1 MNTERAA
8 DVANTTDAANT
19 ADAAA
24 MLATDASFV
33 TPDVWHSP
41 ATYWFWHHLP
51 DEDQVRT
58 QVRQMHAAGIKSFQV
73 QARLSFPMHEY
84 LEPAYLTACRW
95 AVEEAAALGMIVGFY
110 DDYNWQTGQAGG
122 RAVAGHDHLRER
134 HLFWTRIELS
144 DGTGTGEISG
154 IVSGT
159 EGLGPA
165 AMAWHYDGS
174 VPLWTDW
181 RIERAL
187 AVDGTETTAR
197 ATSASVVDITAATRI
212 EATDTEAALS
222 IAGANPALGSA
233 LVLVSARSSTSHLVN
248 PLDPEAVD
256 RFIEA
261 GYEPFRE
268 AVGDHFGST
277 VRYVFFDQP
286 HAVYYDWAQRSGG
299 VGSSVPIHTT
309 TLDLARA
316 IGEDTH
322 AATIWAVFTETED
335 PAALALRARF
345 WQFYAELSMEGF
357 LGKLRDW
364 SHRYGLLQSG
374 HEVLTHIGT
383 FTPGTEFGDW
393 DLRANF
399 GLDHFGVDAYRDLTA
414 VDAQD
419 GVAQLSPRLGDS
431 IARATG
437 RTGTIVE
444 QYFLTPPEGGTPWS
458 GHWGLTLDEL
468 RSTTIRHHLAGMRQM
483 VFHGFY
489 QTHGHGN
496 DHESM
501 ANPRFDFPPGI
512 NFEPWFADFHAAF
525 AAESA
530 RLSEFLE
537 PLSDEASVL
546 LFWPLRT
553 IWTHGQSGAHF
564 DQFGAWAKALDTAGI
579 PWRVVDERALAD
591 IAAGSIPTAQILVL
605 PGVRTLANEASV
617 ASLEAIEGTGI
628 RVFRSGDDLTTLQD
642 GAAARALPGT
652 HLSTAPEA
660 SALAAVLGVAP
671 SGATVFRVEMHGAG
685 DDGINDGT
693 AGSADNAGLRIR
705 AGVDARGFTR
715 VALFNDG
722 VSSVSGVLTGTVVA
736 EWDASGGQARS
747 LTDHRVAL
755 EPGELRLFVWA
766 GSAAHESQTPSTGS
780 RSASNVD
787 AQANPGTPAP
797 ADTRILSNDWSL
809 TTAHG
814 GSSVPIDV
822 TAGWQT
828 VLPEYSGAATYR
840 TTFELAEV
848 SGAILELP
856 AVSGSARL
864 LINGTL
870 VGERGWRPYRFAI
883 PAELLRVGTNEVA
896 ITVFGSAANE
906 FYAGTGLR
914 PEPELTGLLATP
926 TLFLTPPTEG
936 SHHA

>member
-1 MNTERAA
+1 MSATPHAVDPRFV
-8 DVANTTDAANT
+8 DPDA
-19 ADAAA
+19 
-24 MLATDASFV
+24 
-33 TPDVWHSP
+33 WHSP

-51 DEDQVRT
+51 DEAQVRT
-58 QVRQMHAAGIKSFQV
+58 QVRQMHAAGIRSFQV

-84 LEPAYLTACRW
+84 LEPAYLAACRW
-95 AVEEAAALGMIVGFY
+95 AVEEAAALDMVVGFY

-134 HLFWTRIELS
+134 HLFWTTVELS
-144 DGTGTGEISG
+144 GGSGTGEISG

-165 AMAWHYDGS
+165 AMAWHYDGG
-174 VPLWTDW
+174 VPLWADW

-187 AVDGTETTAR
+187 AVSGTVPAGSTATADTAAAESAGVTDIAA
-197 ATSASVVDITAATRI
+197 ATSLT
-212 EATDTEAALS
+212 ATDTTAALTIS
-222 IAGANPALGSA
+222 GAEATLTRA
-233 LVLVSARSSTSHLVN
+233 LVLVSARSTTSHLVN
-248 PLDPEAVD
+248 PLDPAAVD

-286 HAVYYDWAQRSGG
+286 HAVYYDWTQRSGG
-299 VGSSVPIHTT
+299 IGSSVPVHTD
-309 TLDLARA
+309 TLDLARSLGA
-316 IGEDTH
+316 DTH
-322 AATIWAVFTETED
+322 DALIWAVFTETSD

-345 WQFYAELSMEGF
+345 WQFYAELTMEGF

-364 SHRYGLLQSG
+364 SHRHSLLQSG

-383 FTPGTEFGDW
+383 FTPGTEFGEW

-468 RSTTIRHHLAGMRQM
+468 RSTTVRHHLAGMRQM

-512 NFEPWFADFHAAF
+512 NFEPWFAGFHAAY

-537 PLSDEASVL
+537 PLSDDPSVL

-553 IWTHGQSGAHF
+553 IWTHGQSGEHF
-564 DQFGAWAKALDTAGI
+564 AQFGAWASALDAAGI
-579 PWRVVDERALAD
+579 PWRVVDERSLAD
-591 IAAGSIPTAQILVL
+591 IAAGSVPTARALVL
-605 PGVRTLANEASV
+605 PGVRTLAGAASIT
-617 ASLEAIEGTGI
+617 ALEGIANSGI
-628 RVFRSGDDLTTLQD
+628 RVIRTGPGLTTLQD
-642 GAAARALPGT
+642 GGAVRALPGARLT
-652 HLSTAPEA
+652 SVPE
-660 SALAAVLGVAP
+660 SAVLAAELGVSARGDAVFLP
-671 SGATVFRVEMHGAG
+671 STDA
-685 DDGINDGT
+685 
-693 AGSADNAGLRIR
+693 AGLRVRTGI
-705 AGVDARGFTR
+705 DAEGRTR

-722 VSSVSGVLTGTVVA
+722 TERISGTLTGTNIA
-736 EWDASGGQARS
+736 EWDAATGAALPLAEARLS
-747 LTDHRVAL
+747 L

-766 GSAAHESQTPSTGS
+766 GSGGTSAEPAAAVFNESA
-780 RSASNVD
+780 AS
-787 AQANPGTPAP
+787 AQAAAAPTLILAEGWTLTLPEDTGTG
-797 ADTRILSNDWSL
+797 T
-809 TTAHG
+809 
-814 GSSVPIDV
+814 PIDV
-822 TAGWQT
+822 AAGWQSI
-828 VLPEYSGAATYR
+828 LPEYSGAATYR
-840 TTFELAEV
+840 ATFELAEV
-848 SGAILELP
+848 PPADATLVLP
-856 AVSGSARL
+856 EVSGSASL
-864 LINGTL
+864 SINGTHL
-870 VGERGWRPYRFAI
+870 GERGWRPYRFAV
-883 PAELLRVGTNEVA
+883 PATLLRAGSNTIE
-896 ITVFGSAANE
+896 ITVWGSAANE
-906 FYAGTGLR
+906 FYAGTSLR
-914 PEPELTGLLATP
+914 PEPEVNGLLAAP
-926 TLFLTPPTEG
+926 ALFLTLATEG
-936 SHHA
+936 

>member
-1 MNTERAA
+1 MSAERAA
-8 DVANTTDAANT
+8 DAANT
-19 ADAAA
+19 ADTDTV
-24 MLATDASFV
+24 LATDASFL
-33 TPDVWHSP
+33 TPDAWHSP

-51 DEDQVRT
+51 DEEQVRT

-84 LEPAYLTACRW
+84 LEPAYLAACRW
-95 AVEEAAALGMIVGFY
+95 AVEEAAALDMIVGFY

-122 RAVAGHDHLRER
+122 RAVVGHDHLRER

-144 DGTGTGEISG
+144 QGAGTGEISG

-165 AMAWHYDGS
+165 AMAWHYDGG
-174 VPLWTDW
+174 VPLWTNW

-187 AVDGTETTAR
+187 ASSPSG
-197 ATSASVVDITAATRI
+197 VVDIAAATRI

-222 IAGANPALGSA
+222 ITGADPALGSA
-233 LVLVSARSSTSHLVN
+233 LVLVSARSATSHLVN

-316 IGEDTH
+316 LGEDTH

-512 NFEPWFADFHAAF
+512 NFEPWFADFHAAY
-525 AAESA
+525 ATESA

-537 PLSDEASVL
+537 PLSDEACVL

-553 IWTHGQSGAHF
+553 IWTHGQSGDHF

-579 PWRVVDERALAD
+579 AWRVVDERSLSD
-591 IAAGSIPTAQILVL
+591 IAAGTVPTARVLIL
-605 PGVRTLANEASV
+605 PGVRTLASAASIEE
-617 ASLEAIEGTGI
+617 LDAIDAAGI
-628 RVFRSGDDLTTLQD
+628 RVISTGFGLENLQD
-642 GAAARALPGT
+642 GADVRALPAT
-652 HLSTAPEA
+652 RLDAVPDAANLA
-660 SALAAVLGVAP
+660 SRLGVSRSGDSGFVPAGP
-671 SGATVFRVEMHGAG
+671 S
-685 DDGINDGT
+685 
-693 AGSADNAGLRIR
+693 AGLRIR
-705 AGVDARGFTR
+705 SGVDASGRTR

-722 VSSVSGVLTGTVVA
+722 TESVEGSLLGANIVEWAAATGLATALHDARLTLA
-736 EWDASGGQARS
+736 
-747 LTDHRVAL
+747 
-755 EPGELRLFVWA
+755 PGELRLFVWDSSGPGA
-766 GSAAHESQTPSTGS
+766 DADTE
-780 RSASNVD
+780 SASADVAPVRPEAANVRVLAGD
-787 AQANPGTPAP
+787 WDLTPLP
-797 ADTRILSNDWSL
+797 D
-809 TTAHG
+809 
-814 GSSVPIDV
+814 GSPVPVDV

-864 LINGTL
+864 SINGTP
-870 VGERGWRPYRFAI
+870 VGERGWRPYRFEI
-883 PAELLRVGTNEVA
+883 PAELLRKGTNEVA

-914 PEPELTGLLATP
+914 PEPELNGLLAAP
-926 TLFLTPPTEG
+926 ELLLTPRAEG
-936 SHHA
+936 

>member
-1 MNTERAA
+1 MIA
-8 DVANTTDAANT
+8 D
-19 ADAAA
+19 
-24 MLATDASFV
+24 DASFV
-33 TPDVWHSP
+33 TPDAWHSP

-51 DEDQVRT
+51 DEEQVRT

-84 LEPAYLTACRW
+84 LEPAYLAACRW
-95 AVEEAAALGMIVGFY
+95 AVEEAAALDMIVGFY

-122 RAVAGHDHLRER
+122 RAVVGNDHLRER

-144 DGTGTGEISG
+144 QGAGTGEISG

-165 AMAWHYDGS
+165 AMAWHYDGG

-187 AVDGTETTAR
+187 ASSPSG
-197 ATSASVVDITAATRI
+197 VVDIAAATRI

-222 IAGANPALGSA
+222 ITGADPALESA

-316 IGEDTH
+316 LGEDTH

-512 NFEPWFADFHAAF
+512 NFEPWFADFHAAY
-525 AAESA
+525 ATESA

-553 IWTHGQSGAHF
+553 IWTHGQSGDHF

-579 PWRVVDERALAD
+579 AWRVVDERSLSD
-591 IAAGSIPTAQILVL
+591 IAAGTVPTARVLIL
-605 PGVRTLANEASV
+605 PGVRTLAGAASIEA
-617 ASLEAIEGTGI
+617 LEAIDAAGI
-628 RVFRSGDDLTTLQD
+628 RVLSTGFGLETLQD
-642 GAAARALPGT
+642 GGDVRALPAT
-652 HLSTAPEA
+652 RLDAVPDAEILA
-660 SALAAVLGVAP
+660 SRLGVSRSGDSGFVPAGP
-671 SGATVFRVEMHGAG
+671 S
-685 DDGINDGT
+685 
-693 AGSADNAGLRIR
+693 AGLRIR
-705 AGVDARGFTR
+705 SGIDASGRTR

-722 VSSVSGVLTGTVVA
+722 TESVEGSLLGENIVEWAATTGLATALHDARLTLA
-736 EWDASGGQARS
+736 
-747 LTDHRVAL
+747 
-755 EPGELRLFVWA
+755 PGELRLLVWDEPA
-766 GSAAHESQTPSTGS
+766 TGAGSVADSAAGSDTASGSAASADFATLRSNATNVRVLAGDWDLTPLPDGS
-780 RSASNVD
+780 
-787 AQANPGTPAP
+787 P
-797 ADTRILSNDWSL
+797 
-809 TTAHG
+809 
-814 GSSVPIDV
+814 VPVDV

-856 AVSGSARL
+856 SVSGSARL
-864 LINGTL
+864 SINGTT

-883 PAELLRVGTNEVA
+883 PVELLRKGTNEVA

-914 PEPELTGLLATP
+914 PEPELNGLLATP
-926 TLFLTPPTEG
+926 ELFLTPLAEG
-936 SHHA
+936 